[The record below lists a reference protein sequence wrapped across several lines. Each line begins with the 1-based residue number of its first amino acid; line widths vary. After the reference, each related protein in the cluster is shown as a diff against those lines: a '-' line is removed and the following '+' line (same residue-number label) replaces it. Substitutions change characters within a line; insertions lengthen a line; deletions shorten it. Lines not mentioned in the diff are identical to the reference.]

1 IKSVPDD
8 LKEKIAADVRAAAA
22 DGVIAER
29 LKATGQVINV
39 GGPKEF
45 AEAIE
50 AQRAKIAAT
59 VQAIDFKPKM

>member
-1 IKSVPDD
+1 M
-8 LKEKIAADVRAAAA
+8 RAVAA

-45 AEAIE
+45 VEAIE

-59 VQAIDFKPKM
+59 VRAIDFKPKL

>member
-1 IKSVPDD
+1 M
-8 LKEKIAADVRAAAA
+8 RAVAA

-45 AEAIE
+45 GEAIE

-59 VQAIDFKPKM
+59 VKAIDFKPKF